1 MPELYDG
8 ADCVGASFEISAL
21 QADAIKKKEKMA
33 TSQKGND
40 LKKSIAEVAAS
51 GALQFLANWSKK

>member
-1 MPELYDG
+1 
-8 ADCVGASFEISAL
+8 
-21 QADAIKKKEKMA
+21 MA